1 MKLIIRFSLIN
12 LYLTYHISTFIVLLT
27 FFCYKLF
34 KKYFRGKQSLRS
46 VVYVVFGPPFEE
58 SFNAR

>member
-1 MKLIIRFSLIN
+1 MNLIFRFSLIIF
-12 LYLTYHISTFIVLLT
+12 YLTYHISTFLVLFII

-34 KKYFRGKQSLRS
+34 KSLRS
-46 VVYVVFGPPFEE
+46 VGYVAFGPPFEE